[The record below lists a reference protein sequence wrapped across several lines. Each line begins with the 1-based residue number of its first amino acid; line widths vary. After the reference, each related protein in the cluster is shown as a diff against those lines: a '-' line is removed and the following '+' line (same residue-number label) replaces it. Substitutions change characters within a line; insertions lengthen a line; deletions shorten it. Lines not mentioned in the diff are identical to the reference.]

1 MCGIHAGARAQPEAP
16 AAPRRPA
23 IYRPSVHVDVAC
35 VRHVK
40 VRVRVRARIGVRVRV
55 RVRVRVG
62 VDVACVRHA
71 ESLAQLVRH
80 LLRGRGRG
88 RGRVSV
94 RAKVE
99 VKVKVMG

>member
-23 IYRPSVHVDVAC
+23 IDGPSVHV
-35 VRHVK
+35 
-40 VRVRVRARIGVRVRV
+40 G
-55 RVRVRVG
+55 
-62 VDVACVRHA
+62 VACVRHA
-71 ESLAQLVRH
+71 EALAQLVRH
-80 LLRGRGRG
+80 LLRGRARVWVRGRG